1 MKHNAMMNAPQILIA
16 EDEAGQAEILQYNLE
31 NAGFIVRVAR
41 NGQAAIDMI
50 EESIPDLLVLD
61 WMMPEMSGIKTL
73 RWLRGNAD
81 TKKLPVIMLTARG
94 EEDDKLRGFEVGV
107 DDFVIKPYLPSE
119 LIARINALLRRSRPE
134 LMDEIL
140 SCSDIIMDLERKKV
154 TRNGNIINLSPT
166 EFRLLKVFLS
176 RPGKVFSRNQLLDL
190 AWGQDIYVED
200 RTVDVSVR
208 RLRKALN
215 EGGMPDMFR
224 TVRSE
229 GYALEGINE

>member
-1 MKHNAMMNAPQILIA
+1 MINTPRILVA
-16 EDEAGQAEILQYNLE
+16 EDEAGQAEILKYNLE
-31 NAGFIVRVAR
+31 EAGFIVSVAR
-41 NGQAAIDMI
+41 DGQAAIDRI

-61 WMMPEMSGIKTL
+61 WMMPEMSGIKIL
-73 RWLRGNAD
+73 RWLRDGPE

-94 EEDDKLRGFEVGV
+94 EEDDKLRGFELGV
-107 DDFVIKPYLPSE
+107 DDFIVKPYLPSE
-119 LIARINALLRRSRPE
+119 LIARVNALLRRSRPE
-134 LMDEIL
+134 MLDDFL
-140 SCSDIIMDLERKKV
+140 TCSDVVMDLERKKV
-154 TRNGNIINLSPT
+154 TRDGDIISLSPT

-215 EGGMPDMFR
+215 EGGKPDMFR

-229 GYALEGINE
+229 GYALESLTG